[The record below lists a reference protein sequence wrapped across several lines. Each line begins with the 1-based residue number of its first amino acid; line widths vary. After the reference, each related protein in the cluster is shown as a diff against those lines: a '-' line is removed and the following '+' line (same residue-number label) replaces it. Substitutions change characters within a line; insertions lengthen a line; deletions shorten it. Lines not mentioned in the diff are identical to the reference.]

1 MAAGDLCAYPAPP
14 HASHSTP
21 TSCPAFALALPP
33 PPPRPPTHT
42 LLCHP
47 PPPPPTTTPLFSV
60 LQTELLE
67 WQLVTHWSHR
77 NHTHFPSAFRAA
89 VKTLLMASTLHPH
102 TTTTPGSTPTT
113 SVTTT
118 SDPSSSSSSS
128 SGSNGSSTDGQVLLR
143 RLPGPVLEQV
153 FATAA
158 LPQGAWA
165 TAQLP
170 SYSQLAVALEARPG
184 VPQEALGGF
193 GLGWPDSSAKGGPMR
208 PGGPPPAPQTA
219 LGGMQLGGMQG

>member
-1 MAAGDLCAYPAPP
+1 
-14 HASHSTP
+14 
-21 TSCPAFALALPP
+21 
-33 PPPRPPTHT
+33 
-42 LLCHP
+42 
-47 PPPPPTTTPLFSV
+47 
-60 LQTELLE
+60 
-67 WQLVTHWSHR
+67 
-77 NHTHFPSAFRAA
+77 
-89 VKTLLMASTLHPH
+89 
-102 TTTTPGSTPTT
+102 
-113 SVTTT
+113 
-118 SDPSSSSSSS
+118 
-128 SGSNGSSTDGQVLLR
+128 VLLR

-193 GLGWPDSSAKGGPMR
+193 GLGWPDLFANVGAMMQGGP
-208 PGGPPPAPQTA
+208 GPAQQMG